1 MKNIFICIAAGFLL
15 IFLSGEPCLAKHLN
29 KESFYQEKWCQ
40 ENSGQ
45 AEVTMP
51 DKTRCDCLTKEYAIE
66 FDFGEKWAEA
76 IGQSL
81 FYALQTNK
89 KAGIGLIIEKPKDY
103 KFWLRLNSTIM
114 YHKLPIRT
122 WIVKP

>member
-1 MKNIFICIAAGFLL
+1 MKKIFTVIAAGFLL
-15 IFLSGEPCLAKHLN
+15 IFLSGGPCLAKHLN
-29 KESFYQEKWCQ
+29 PERFYQERWCR
-40 ENSGQ
+40 ENNGQ
-45 AEVTMP
+45 VEVTMP
-51 DKTRCDCLTKEYAIE
+51 DKTRCDCLTEEYALE

-114 YHKLPIRT
+114 HHKLPIRT
-122 WIVKP
+122 WIVQP

>member
-1 MKNIFICIAAGFLL
+1 
-15 IFLSGEPCLAKHLN
+15 
-29 KESFYQEKWCQ
+29 
-40 ENSGQ
+40 
-45 AEVTMP
+45 MP
-51 DKTRCDCLTKEYAIE
+51 DNTRCDCLTKEYAIE
-66 FDFGEKWAEA
+66 FDFAEKWAEA

-114 YHKLPIRT
+114 HHKLPIRT
-122 WIVKP
+122 WIVQP